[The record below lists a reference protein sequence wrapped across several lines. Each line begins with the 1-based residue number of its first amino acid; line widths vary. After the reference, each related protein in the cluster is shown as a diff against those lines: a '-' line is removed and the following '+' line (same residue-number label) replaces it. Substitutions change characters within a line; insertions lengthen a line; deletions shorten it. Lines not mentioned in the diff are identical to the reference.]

1 LEFVVRIV
9 FRRSAQMA
17 IVGRYVFIGS
27 ALLGG
32 SALAQNFTFTTW
44 AGTVGSAGSAD
55 GTGSAARFNLPVGLA
70 IDAAKNVYVVD
81 SGNNTIRKITS
92 VGVVTTLAGFAG
104 GVGSTDGIGS
114 AARFNG
120 PSAMTVDGAGNLYVA
135 DCGNHTVRKITGGG
149 VVTTLA
155 GFPGASG
162 STDGTGSAA
171 RFNTPQG
178 VAVDSAGNVYVAESY
193 NHTIRKITSGGVV
206 TTLAG
211 TAGIASASLRKR
223 HTESTS
229 PPRV

>member
-1 LEFVVRIV
+1 VLDSRIACFLLRNLISLLSLGV
-9 FRRSAQMA
+9 CRSNRVSPFRRSAQMA

-120 PSAMTVDGAGNLYVA
+120 PSVMTVDGAGNLYVA

-162 STDGTGSAA
+162 STDGTGSAPALIHPRASPWIA
-171 RFNTPQG
+171 RAT
-178 VAVDSAGNVYVAESY
+178 
-193 NHTIRKITSGGVV
+193 
-206 TTLAG
+206 
-211 TAGIASASLRKR
+211 
-223 HTESTS
+223 STS
-229 PPRV
+229 RSTTIIRFGKLRVAGWSRH